1 MNTQGWIK
9 FFRSTLE
16 WEWHDNPVMVSV
28 WLHLLLMA
36 NHSETSWHG
45 ETIGRGQVVLSLHGF
60 ADLCGISVKQL
71 RTAFERLEK
80 SSQIVRKGANAYT
93 LVTICNFD
101 KYQGSESEQ
110 GQTDGKPRA
119 NEGQTKGKPRANEGQ
134 QYKNE
139 ENINKLINQEEK
151 ETVCDAHTHTREG
164 IGFEVYGEFGNV
176 QLKPSEHRALVE
188 RYGEDAVNEVIGN
201 LSLKLADG
209 STQSI
214 YHYATLLHWLSCRK
228 SNIGGAAR
236 FARPAAETDPNRE
249 TSEQRTKHLKELWA
263 QASEAD
269 KQEYLNTY
277 DCYPWERKEI

>member
-9 FFRSTLE
+9 FFRSMLE

-71 RTAFERLEK
+71 RNAFERLEK

-93 LVTICNFD
+93 LITICNFD

-110 GQTDGKPRA
+110 GQTEGKQRA
-119 NEGQTKGKPRANEGQ
+119 NEGQTKGKQRANEGQ
-134 QYKNE
+134 HNKNE
-139 ENINKLINQEEK
+139 ENINKLINQEKK
-151 ETVCDAHTHTREG
+151 ETPSIACACAREKV
-164 IGFEVYGEFGNV
+164 GFEVFGEFGNV
-176 QLKPSEHRALVE
+176 QLKPVE
-188 RYGEDAVNEVIGN
+188 LRTLNERFGEDAVNAAIAD

-214 YHYATLLHWLSCRK
+214 NHFATLLYWLSCRK

-236 FARPAAETDPNRE
+236 FNRPAAETDPNRE
-249 TSEQRTKHLKELWA
+249 TGEQRIKRLKELWA

-269 KQEYLNTY
+269 RQEYINTY
-277 DCYPWERKEI
+277 GCLPWEREEI